1 MTVTRQPLHKG
12 KDRFTVEDSFW
23 RAAEQLLRGAAVQ
36 GEKYRCHIQEQ
47 VARPIRAQVLSV
59 VTATSLL
66 YALDWQQTS
75 ETKLWKVTSQQKK
88 TTLLALQKSS
98 HFNIVNKK
106 HDRYCWVVEISNL
119 HRQRLRH
126 VKLMSDSTI
135 CSLSKAF
142 NNISSKLPSI
152 SLKIPCHFEM
162 SVHGF
167 IDFTGVYI

>member
-36 GEKYRCHIQEQ
+36 GEKYKANQSTGTVCRYSNFTALCFGLAANFWDQTLEGY
-47 VARPIRAQVLSV
+47 
-59 VTATSLL
+59 VTA
-66 YALDWQQTS
+66 
-75 ETKLWKVTSQQKK
+75 KK
-88 TTLLALQKSS
+88 KHLQFLLALQKSS